1 MIARGCSSRRVNAYA
16 DQGPSQAACVLRF
29 QTYVVNVGSDNEL
42 DAGFAGLV
50 QQPADAIFVGADPF
64 ISSRQDR
71 VIALAARHQIPAIY
85 DLRIAT
91 MAGGLISYGSDSLDT
106 QRWAGVYAGRILR
119 GEKPGDLPVLQPTK
133 IDLVINLTAAKALRL
148 EIPAQL
154 LARADEV
161 IE

>member
-42 DAGFAGLV
+42 DAG
-50 QQPADAIFVGADPF
+50 ADPF

-91 MAGGLISYGSDSLDT
+91 IAGGLISYGSDSLDT

-133 IDLVINLTAAKALRL
+133 IDLVINLTTAKALRL

>member
-64 ISSRQDR
+64 ISCFADR
-71 VIALAARHQIPAIY
+71 LSHCRWLHVIKFPPFTTLRLPPWLAA
-85 DLRIAT
+85 
-91 MAGGLISYGSDSLDT
+91 
-106 QRWAGVYAGRILR
+106 
-119 GEKPGDLPVLQPTK
+119 
-133 IDLVINLTAAKALRL
+133 
-148 EIPAQL
+148 
-154 LARADEV
+154 
-161 IE
+161 